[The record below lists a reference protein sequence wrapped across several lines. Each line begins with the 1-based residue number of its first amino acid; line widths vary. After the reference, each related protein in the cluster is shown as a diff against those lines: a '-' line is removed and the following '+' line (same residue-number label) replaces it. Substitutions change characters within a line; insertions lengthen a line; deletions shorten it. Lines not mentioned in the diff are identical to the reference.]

1 MSLLL
6 SLSLSLSL
14 AQAEGKCD
22 TVAYSKTIQTN
33 TGDAAAVAF
42 IALARCDPDKARHF
56 AKTTVSTFYPNQKGY
71 EAVVWTLRLGE
82 QQLAMSWMN
91 RLDPS
96 EKKEFLR
103 MLGNSCQK
111 NKIVQDFF
119 IDKAE
124 NHAEIFWKHRYYQY
138 LLSCRV
144 EPIQEVLANQVDIGL
159 EQDRSQYFAVMSAYA
174 RNLEYNSLPKL
185 GERLALSDDGEVQI
199 NIISAIFEAVDETT
213 KNHPED
219 NKMLSDVNKDSVKII
234 VDSAYKLEKTALN
247 RARISLTA
255 MGAEAESD
263 SMAGYYYNEQKQ
275 DDETLLWGVVAV
287 ENATCKNGKLK
298 QSIHSGSIVEQGNTW
313 ADQLEERVSEVA
325 VFAWEINLA
334 KSCKGESEILY
345 FVPAKPFSNMDEYV
359 VWSEKIKLEQRNA
372 EVKKTIIF
380 DHDAINL

>member
-1 MSLLL
+1 
-6 SLSLSLSL
+6 
-14 AQAEGKCD
+14 
-22 TVAYSKTIQTN
+22 
-33 TGDAAAVAF
+33 
-42 IALARCDPDKARHF
+42 
-56 AKTTVSTFYPNQKGY
+56 
-71 EAVVWTLRLGE
+71 
-82 QQLAMSWMN
+82 
-91 RLDPS
+91 
-96 EKKEFLR
+96 
-103 MLGNSCQK
+103 
-111 NKIVQDFF
+111 
-119 IDKAE
+119 
-124 NHAEIFWKHRYYQY
+124 
-138 LLSCRV
+138 
-144 EPIQEVLANQVDIGL
+144 
-159 EQDRSQYFAVMSAYA
+159 
-174 RNLEYNSLPKL
+174 
-185 GERLALSDDGEVQI
+185 
-199 NIISAIFEAVDETT
+199 
-213 KNHPED
+213 
-219 NKMLSDVNKDSVKII
+219 MLSDVNKDSVKII

-263 SMAGYYYNEQKQ
+263 SMAGYYYKEQKQ